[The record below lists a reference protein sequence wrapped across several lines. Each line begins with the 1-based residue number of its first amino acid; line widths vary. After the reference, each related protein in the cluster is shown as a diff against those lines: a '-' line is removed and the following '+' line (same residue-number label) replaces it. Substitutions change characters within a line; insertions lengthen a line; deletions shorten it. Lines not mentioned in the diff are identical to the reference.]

1 MATNH
6 VLQGIEEAL
15 SVVISN
21 VDPSQSIDGVALTL
35 ENILQRV
42 LILQPFL
49 QSDCPGFGAVVQ
61 NIQLLIDELKGIE
74 DIRERNA
81 RSVGRPRISISELEL
96 RQLLE
101 MEFSQVE
108 IGKLLG
114 CSPRTIR
121 RRILDYGLQYIQE
134 FSQMSDADLD
144 ELVTTF
150 VSNFPSAGQKT
161 LAGYLL
167 SQGHHIQRWKIRESL
182 LRVDPW
188 GVEQRSR
195 RILHRRKYTV
205 AGPNSLWHIDG
216 MYSYMS
222 PHNVCSYII
231 ISMHNDHN
239 VMCP

>member
-1 MATNH
+1 MAINH
-6 VLQGIEEAL
+6 VLQGIELAL
-15 SVVISN
+15 STVVSN
-21 VDPSQSIDGVALTL
+21 VDPSQSQIDGVALTL

-49 QSDCPGFGAVVQ
+49 QSEYPGFGAVVR
-61 NIQLLIDELKGIE
+61 NVQLLVDELKGIE

-81 RSVGRPRISISELEL
+81 RSRGRPRISINELEL

-101 MEFSQVE
+101 MDFSQVE

-114 CSPRTIR
+114 CSARTIR
-121 RRILDYGLQYIQE
+121 RRILDYELQYIQE
-134 FSQMSDADLD
+134 FSQMSDANLD
-144 ELVTTF
+144 EIVTEF
-150 VSNFPSAGQKT
+150 VRNFPSAGQKT

-167 SQGHHIQRWKIRESL
+167 SQGHHIQRWRIRESL

-195 RILHRRKYTV
+195 RVLHRRKYAV

-216 MYSYMS
+216 MYANMA
-222 PHNVCSYII
+222 N
-231 ISMHNDHN
+231 
-239 VMCP
+239 